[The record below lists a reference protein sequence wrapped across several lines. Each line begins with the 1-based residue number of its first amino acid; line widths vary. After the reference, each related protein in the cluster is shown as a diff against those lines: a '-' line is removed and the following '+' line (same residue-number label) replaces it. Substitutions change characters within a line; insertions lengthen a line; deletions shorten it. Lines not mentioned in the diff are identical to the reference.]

1 MDGTNRGEAERWL
14 YTANKLLSARDLHGA
29 RSFAIRARESDPRFE
44 ATELLLAVI
53 DTLLAGEVQIK
64 EHLDYYAILQI
75 LRYTQNIEYI
85 AVQYRRLAVLLDPH
99 RNPFAFAAHAF
110 SLVHDAWS
118 IFSNPHKKALYDEQ
132 LHFLTQPPAPQ
143 PPPPSQH
150 IQPPQPPPQHIQPPP
165 PPQPKPQPQ
174 PIQPPPPAQVNQ
186 NHGLQLRNNL
196 RSSNEANV
204 VAEGHNNGP
213 RQSRRN
219 VDERTRTSQSNVDK
233 PTEPK
238 PAETEAGSFWTAC
251 PYCYAMFEYPNVYQE
266 CTLRCQNCRKGFHA
280 VVVRSPPELS
290 EDGSLFCSFGYI
302 PLGFSGNFRDISGS
316 SSEWNPISTLFP
328 CSMKGSSS
336 KRGLQRG
343 PFVYHDHDTSAAF
356 AVLSDV
362 SEDDTDDDDDDWWRG
377 DDSEGSE
384 NVVMTG
390 DDSEG
395 TENVVMTRSRS
406 KKRTIGGGGGDDGDG
421 AGRGPVDTG
430 RPKRG
435 VQNGNAGDGGGG
447 DDVDGGEA
455 ADPASAPAVE
465 ASKKAALG
473 GSRRRGAAN
482 LGKLDLNVEFSNE
495 VEEAAAATG
504 AKERNVNGTG
514 NPEDNIEGIGFFE
527 GLDEF
532 LSSLPILNVVGDE
545 KVKGH

>member
-64 EHLDYYAILQI
+64 EHLDYYAILQT

-85 AVQYRRLAVLLDPH
+85 AVQFRRLAVLLDPH

-132 LHFLTQPPAPQ
+132 LHFLTQPPPPQ
-143 PPPPSQH
+143 P
-150 IQPPQPPPQHIQPPP
+150 IQPPQPPPPPQPIQPPPLPQQHIQPPP
-165 PPQPKPQPQ
+165 PSV
-174 PIQPPPPAQVNQ
+174 QVNQ
-186 NHGLQLRNNL
+186 NHDFQQRNNPNPG
-196 RSSNEANV
+196 SFNKANL
-204 VAEGHNNGP
+204 VAEERNSGP
-213 RQSRRN
+213 RPSRSN
-219 VDERTRTSQSNVDK
+219 VDEPTR
-233 PTEPK
+233 PK
-238 PAETEAGSFWTAC
+238 PAETAETEVGSFWTAC

-280 VVVRSPPELS
+280 VVVRSPPELG
-290 EDGSLFCSFGYI
+290 EDGSKFCSFGYI
-302 PLGFSGNFRDISGS
+302 PLGFSGDFKDISGS
-316 SSEWNPISTLFP
+316 SSEWNPVSTLFP
-328 CSMKGSSS
+328 CSMKGGSS
-336 KRGLQRG
+336 KRGVYQRE
-343 PFVYHDHDTSAAF
+343 PVVYHDHDTCAAF
-356 AVLSDV
+356 AELSDET
-362 SEDDTDDDDDDWWRG
+362 EDDTDDDDWWRG
-377 DDSEGSE
+377 DDSKGRKKVRRRRKRRRTVGGS
-384 NVVMTG
+384 
-390 DDSEG
+390 
-395 TENVVMTRSRS
+395 
-406 KKRTIGGGGGDDGDG
+406 GGE
-421 AGRGPVDTG
+421 RGPVDTG

-435 VQNGNAGDGGGG
+435 VQKGNASDGGGG
-447 DDVDGGEA
+447 ENVDDGEA
-455 ADPASAPAVE
+455 VDPASVPTKLINVE
-465 ASKKAALG
+465 ACKKAVLG

-495 VEEAAAATG
+495 VEEAAAAAG
-504 AKERNVNGTG
+504 VKERYVNGTG

-532 LSSLPILNVVGDE
+532 LNSLPILNGVADD

>member
-64 EHLDYYAILQI
+64 EHLDYYAILQT

-85 AVQYRRLAVLLDPH
+85 AVQFRRLAVLLDPH

-118 IFSNPHKKALYDEQ
+118 IFSSPHKKALYDEQ
-132 LHFLTQPPAPQ
+132 LHFLTQPPP
-143 PPPPSQH
+143 
-150 IQPPQPPPQHIQPPP
+150 
-165 PPQPKPQPQ
+165 PQPQ
-174 PIQPPPPAQVNQ
+174 PIQPPPPPPQPQPIQPSPPSVQVNH
-186 NHGLQLRNNL
+186 NHDLQHRNNP
-196 RSSNEANV
+196 NV
-204 VAEGHNNGP
+204 IAEEQNNNGP
-213 RQSRRN
+213 RRSLSNIDRP
-219 VDERTRTSQSNVDK
+219 TRPCQSNVDK

-238 PAETEAGSFWTAC
+238 PVDSEVGSFWTAC

-280 VVVRSPPELS
+280 VVVRSPPELA

-302 PLGFSGNFRDISGS
+302 PLGFSGDFKDISGS
-316 SSEWNPISTLFP
+316 SSEWNPVSTLFP
-328 CSMKGSSS
+328 CTMKGASS
-336 KRGLQRG
+336 KRGAPRG
-343 PFVYHDHDTSAAF
+343 PVVYHDHDTCVAF
-356 AVLSDV
+356 AELSEET
-362 SEDDTDDDDDDWWRG
+362 EDDTDDDDWWRG
-377 DDSEGSE
+377 DDSKGRKK
-384 NVVMTG
+384 VVMA
-390 DDSEG
+390 
-395 TENVVMTRSRS
+395 RRRRRRRR
-406 KKRTIGGGGGDDGDG
+406 KRRRAVGGNG
-421 AGRGPVDTG
+421 AETGPVDTG

-435 VQNGNAGDGGGG
+435 VQKGNAGGGG
-447 DDVDGGEA
+447 DNVDDGEA
-455 ADPASAPAVE
+455 VDPASAPAKLSNVE

-495 VEEAAAATG
+495 VEEAAAAG
-504 AKERNVNGTG
+504 VKERNVNGTG

-532 LSSLPILNVVGDE
+532 LSSLPILNVVADD